1 MRATIL
7 CAVIIASGVT
17 VRGQDPAWPAFD
29 VVSIKPTAS
38 DTRGNSF
45 GSRPGGR
52 WTMSNRSIGT
62 LIRAAYPTPVNELF
76 GAPEWVTSDPYDV
89 DARAGESVPAERITL
104 MLRRLLAERFKL
116 RMHYETRE
124 LPVYALVIAGKD
136 GKPGAGLVRST
147 IDCEAVRAARQAG
160 RTYEGPMP
168 ANGAPPC
175 AWTAEYK
182 TNGPVTRFGG
192 LPLSRLSESLGQPD
206 GRVVVDKTGLT
217 GNYEFTLRYTDQ
229 PAPSDDTPSLFTALQ
244 EQLGLRL
251 VPDRAPLQVVVIDA
265 IERPTEN

>member
-1 MRATIL
+1 MRSAIV
-7 CAVIIASGVT
+7 CAAVIAAGIM
-17 VRGQDPAWPAFD
+17 VRAQDPAWPAFD
-29 VVSIKPTAS
+29 VVSVKPTQPG
-38 DTRGNSF
+38 TRGTSF

-52 WTMSNRSIGT
+52 WAMTNRTIST

-76 GAPEWVTSDPYDV
+76 GAPAWVMSDPYDV
-89 DARAGESVPAERITL
+89 DARAGESVPAEDITL

-160 RTYEGPMP
+160 RTYEGPAP

-175 AWTAEYK
+175 AWTSEYAS
-182 TNGPVTRFGG
+182 NGPTTRFGG

-206 GRVVVDKTGLT
+206 GRVVIDKTGLT
-217 GNYEFTLRYTDQ
+217 GNYEFTLRYTDKT
-229 PAPSDDTPSLFTALQ
+229 APTDDTPSLFTALQ

-251 VPDRAPLQVVVIDA
+251 VPDRAPLQVVVIDG